1 MKIIVGKPS
10 EYGNFSIEPTAGKT
24 ILAIYFDFTTRLLI
38 VEELA
43 VANEGKQSQPI
54 FTTTIDAEN
63 ARVIP
68 PEERENYIDYAEQSE
83 IDAETGLKRIS
94 RREIDFGTGGE
105 IIKEKLY
112 EFGTSV
118 EISSATRI
126 AFGKNAPQTVFDSYK
141 QEQEWKAR
149 EELFWQNEYAA
160 KSFAERAAYWASS
173 MFRHVRWQSESGL
186 DEYAGFS
193 PEWYEFAK
201 SREPDFDKILA
212 FIFEHYKGEFVY
224 QDCSIAEI
232 RRRIGKK

>member
-1 MKIIVGKPS
+1 MKINAGKAS
-10 EYGNFSIEPTAGKT
+10 EYGDFSIEPTAGKT
-24 ILAIYFDFTTRLLI
+24 ILAVYVDFTTRLLI

-68 PEERENYIDYAEQSE
+68 PEERKNYIDYAEQSE
-83 IDAETGLKRIS
+83 IDAETGLKRVF
-94 RREIDFGTGGE
+94 RREIDFETGGE

-112 EFGTSV
+112 ESGSNV

-141 QEQEWKAR
+141 QHEQWKAQ
-149 EELFWQNEYAA
+149 EELFWKNEYAA
-160 KSFAERAAYWASS
+160 KDFAERAAYWSSS
-173 MFRHVRWQSESGL
+173 MFRHMRWQSESGL
-186 DEYAGFS
+186 DQYAGFS

-201 SREPDFDKILA
+201 SREPDFDKILD
-212 FIFEHYKGEFVY
+212 FIFERDKGEFDY
-224 QDCSIAEI
+224 QDCSPAEI
-232 RRRIGKK
+232 LRRIGKK